1 MECGRELFLMQA
13 GNLPGTED
21 SPPQTTTAAEQNE
34 VHNVKPLKSQSAV
47 DLTLIII
54 GGMFVGAKGI
64 VLTQFVLGNILFEFW
79 TFRWIVS
86 LLLTWGLFMAGIG
99 LLNWGGGR
107 PVAERLT
114 LLFGLLYWAASLF
127 FYVYLSYQQI
137 WRGLPLESFT
147 GLLLLFIVCAGT
159 GFGCILAVNAR
170 ALRQAAYFYGFASLL
185 IVLLIIHKYLFQNT
199 EGAAGVF
206 LVETLLFFI
215 GALMFIGLLV
225 FSRQVR
231 AP

>member
-1 MECGRELFLMQA
+1 MQA
-13 GNLPGTED
+13 RNLPGTED
-21 SPPQTTTAAEQNE
+21 SPPRTTTAAEQNE
-34 VHNVKPLKSQSAV
+34 VNDVKPLKSQSAV

-54 GGMFVGAKGI
+54 GGMFVAAKGI

-107 PVAERLT
+107 PVAESLM

-137 WRGLPLESFT
+137 WRGLSLESFT
-147 GLLLLFIVCAGT
+147 GLLLLFVVCAGA
-159 GFGCILAVNAR
+159 GFGCILSVNAR
-170 ALRQAAYFYGFASLL
+170 ALRRVAYFYGFASLL
-185 IVLLIIHKYLFQNT
+185 IVLLIIHKYLFQNA
-199 EGAAGVF
+199 EGAASVF
-206 LVETLLFFI
+206 LVETLLLLI
-215 GALMFIGLLV
+215 GALMFVGLLR
-225 FSRQVR
+225 FGRQVR
-231 AP
+231 SL